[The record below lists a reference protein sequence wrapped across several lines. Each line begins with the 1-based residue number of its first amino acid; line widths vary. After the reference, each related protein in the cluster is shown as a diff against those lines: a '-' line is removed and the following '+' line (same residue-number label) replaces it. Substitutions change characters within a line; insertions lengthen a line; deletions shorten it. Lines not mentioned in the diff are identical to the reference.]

1 MYNGCWATLPLLLNV
16 TLLLEMAC
24 STSSIPTLPPE
35 YSFESKYTA
44 DIPSYSLEPL
54 LGERRLEHNPGVI
67 RRRIPTGTFQ
77 KCNSHIAILLP
88 EQEDGASS
96 PTYGRNA
103 RIRGEVFMK
112 DRVDIFAVTVKVR
125 VICLNFQSI
134 SPSAGR
140 WIYEYW

>member
-1 MYNGCWATLPLLLNV
+1 MYNGCWVTLPLLLNV

-24 STSSIPTLPPE
+24 STSPLPPE

-103 RIRGEVFMK
+103 KIRGEVFMK

-134 SPSAGR
+134 SPSSD
-140 WIYEYW
+140 